1 MKHSPRQAFTLIEL
15 LVVIAIIALLMALL
29 LPAIQKVREAA
40 NKMLC
45 ASNLRQI
52 ATAAHNFHNDYSK
65 LPPGQYGA
73 VRANGGTTLPVDF
86 TRGPNIGV
94 LAVLLPYMEQDN
106 LFKLLATTQMTFP
119 TLGAPSSTGIQPLNI
134 NINAEYTPWW
144 TALLNVQPNTAQAQ
158 LKMFQCPSDD
168 TVESSSFSDQIGIY
182 VANGVYRHTH
192 FFAGLQIKWG
202 RTNYVGVAGCGG
214 PYENGTGA
222 NAVFAQFEGTMFNR
236 SQLTLGQLTVQDG
249 TSNTLL
255 FGEGL
260 GGLSNNGAQKAA
272 AWTWLGVGMMGTGYG
287 IGRGNAISVGGPNP
301 PAFGVVLTDGNVGA
315 NWYRFGSRH
324 AAGAQF
330 AFGDAS
336 VRTLKYGN
344 TTMPDVTN
352 NGNNTSD
359 WAVLQQIAGRRDGLN
374 NDTSSLLE

>member
-1 MKHSPRQAFTLIEL
+1 MRLSERRGFTLIEL

-52 ATAAHNFHNDYSK
+52 ATAAHNYHNDYNK
-65 LPPGQYGA
+65 LPPGYYGA
-73 VRANGGTTLPVDF
+73 VKSNTGSTLPVDF
-86 TRGPNIGV
+86 NRGPNIGV
-94 LAVLLPYMEQDN
+94 LAILLPYLEQDN
-106 LFKLLATTQMTFP
+106 LFKLLSTPQMTYP
-119 TLGAPSSTGIQPLNI
+119 TVGPASTTGVPPLNI
-134 NINAEYTPWW
+134 TMNAEYAPWW
-144 TALLNVQPNTAQAQ
+144 TALNNVQPGTAQAQ
-158 LKMFQCPSDD
+158 LKMFQCPSDTTLD
-168 TVESSSFSDQIGIY
+168 ASSFSDQIGIY

-192 FFAGLQIKWG
+192 FFAGLTLQWG

-214 PYENGTGA
+214 PYESPTA
-222 NAVFAQFEGTMFNR
+222 ADQVFAKFEGVLFNR
-236 SQLTLGQLTVQDG
+236 STATLGQLTVQDG

-260 GGLSNNGAQKAA
+260 GGLSSDGASKSA
-272 AWTWLGVGMMGTGYG
+272 AWTWIGVGAMGTGYG
-287 IGRGNAISVGGPNP
+287 VGRGNAFSVGGPMP
-301 PAFGVVLTDGNVGA
+301 PAFGVVLTDGNVGC

-336 VRTLKYGN
+336 VRTVRFGN
-344 TTMPDVTN
+344 TTVPDISN

-359 WAVLQQIAGRRDGLN
+359 WAVLQQLAGRRDGISN
-374 NDTSSLLE
+374 PTSSILD